1 MKFNKKFYKFCV
13 FILKFFVKIFFPY
26 EVTGQ
31 ENIKNLKTTDSG
43 CIICS
48 NHVSMLDP
56 IFLMVSCDYYDIYIL
71 FMAKIELFKNK
82 FFGYI
87 LSLLGVFPVNR
98 GKGDTSAIEH
108 AINIIKSKKNLGIFI
123 EGTRSKTGD
132 FLRPK
137 SGVSVISSQTK
148 ADVLP
153 VCITG
158 SSKNNKVKIF
168 RKTYINYGEIIKY
181 NNINNNLEHKN
192 IRNFTN
198 NIMDNIKNLRN
209 KRSEII

>member
-1 MKFNKKFYKFCV
+1 MKFNKRFYKFCV
-13 FILKFFVKIFFPY
+13 CILRFFLKIFFPY
-26 EVTGQ
+26 EITGQ
-31 ENIKNLKTTDSG
+31 ENIENLKNTNSG

-48 NHVSMLDP
+48 NHISMLDP
-56 IFLMVSCDYYDIYIL
+56 IFLMVSCDYYGVYIF
-71 FMAKIELFKNK
+71 FMAKAELFKNK

-98 GKGDTSAIEH
+98 GKGDTSAIEN
-108 AINIIKSKKNLGIFI
+108 AINIIKSKENLGIFI

-137 SGVSVISSQTK
+137 SGISVISGQTK
-148 ADVLP
+148 ADILP

-158 SSKNNKVKIF
+158 SSKNHKIKIF
-168 RKTYINYGEIIKY
+168 KKTYINYGKIIKY
-181 NNINNNLEHKN
+181 DSINSNLEHKN

-198 NIMDNIKNLRN
+198 KVMDNIKNLREV
-209 KRSEII
+209 K